1 LNGWL
6 KSADMLYNNSNKEEV
21 VEGGDLLFLIY
32 YLRG

>member
-21 VEGGDLLFLIY
+21 VEGDHLFLD
-32 YLRG
+32 LSG